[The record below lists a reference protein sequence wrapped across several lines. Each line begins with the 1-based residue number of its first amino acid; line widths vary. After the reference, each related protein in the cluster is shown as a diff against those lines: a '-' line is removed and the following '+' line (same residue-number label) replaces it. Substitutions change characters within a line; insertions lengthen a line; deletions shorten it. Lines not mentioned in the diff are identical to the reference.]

1 MYPFPE
7 EHWINQPIESE
18 NCHTLLQMC
27 VSQPKPEFTKLLI
40 RAGAR
45 ADQYNDMLDM
55 AAIHSAI
62 LGGHGE
68 QHLIALLENDRQV
81 KCFLYFILQLIFFLS
96 GIDPLS
102 TPACSQME
110 RLLFI

>member
-1 MYPFPE
+1 M
-7 EHWINQPIESE
+7 S
-18 NCHTLLQMC
+18 

-55 AAIHSAI
+55 AAIHTAI

-81 KCFLYFILQLIFFLS
+81 HFFFTFIPDFIFSF
-96 GIDPLS
+96 
-102 TPACSQME
+102 QE
-110 RLLFI
+110 